1 MPTPLS
7 CKSASALDSLPRNAN
22 ARRSGTALNRLQQQR
37 NESKT
42 GSNQSVEFGLWDE
55 SESSN
60 LSNPPTS
67 SSPIAPFSKNALPNR
82 KLSDKFAPRRR
93 RKSSQKSSK
102 AIASSDLPLASSDLY
117 NDQQRSNV
125 RSSFDNPSFST
136 RDAFSDG
143 EQEGLG
149 GISEDDDDYDGV
161 TRHSIRVVG
170 GDQGMPRVRAIS
182 LSPKKSFQPIMMPID
197 EPDDSQQVKDEHQI
211 TDAKSPVRD
220 DHQAIKSTPTSPSKK
235 RQQNMPARKRIIT
248 KEMIGKPTN
257 FQHTGHIGATSYGGA
272 VSMDGGDAERLR
284 QQLSEVAAAL
294 RLDEGNTSTS
304 TSHSPSREP
313 SKDSR
318 TGSSGGETAITED
331 LSPAQV
337 TPSSDE
343 SSRKEVIA
351 EADEEQDH
359 SKDQQLITETNKTYS
374 QHPVQDITNKVAL
387 KRTTSKRKPVPTPRN
402 LADLYGE
409 FSQISSKD
417 EIPNKEMNAAIF
429 EQQNQS
435 TTLPVKIEE
444 EVECENGESVVAQEN
459 QSMIKPVPTT
469 IRANGKRMVEGPAGD
484 YITETANVRW
494 NKALNEITLALK
506 DEGNED
512 EGEEQDIQVG
522 LQRADEVLR
531 QLNAM

>member
-37 NESKT
+37 VGSKT
-42 GSNQSVEFGLWDE
+42 GINDSGEIGIWDE
-55 SESSN
+55 SVSS
-60 LSNPPTS
+60 LTPA
-67 SSPIAPFSKNALPNR
+67 SPILQTKNNLPSR
-82 KLSDKFAPRRR
+82 KLSDKFAPRRK
-93 RKSSQKSSK
+93 RKISQKSNK
-102 AIASSDLPLASSDLY
+102 AIASNDLPLASSDLY
-117 NDQQRSNV
+117 NDNQRSNY
-125 RSSFDNPSFST
+125 RSSFDNPSFPS

-161 TRHSIRVVG
+161 ARHSIRVVG
-170 GDQGMPRVRAIS
+170 GGGGDQGLPRVRAIS
-182 LSPKKSFQPIMMPID
+182 LSPKKLYQPIMMPIE
-197 EPDDSQQVKDEHQI
+197 EPEYSTPDKDESQI
-211 TDAKSPVRD
+211 SEAMSPISNSQKAVGN
-220 DHQAIKSTPTSPSKK
+220 APASPSKR
-235 RQQNMPARKRIIT
+235 RQQSTPARKRIIT

-294 RLDEGNTSTS
+294 RLDDGNVSSNTSCL
-304 TSHSPSREP
+304 PSREA

-318 TGSSGGETAITED
+318 AGSSGGETALTED
-331 LSPAQV
+331 LSPMPMHSVSGDYSLQDQSAISAPQLD
-337 TPSSDE
+337 TST
-343 SSRKEVIA
+343 KQQIA
-351 EADEEQDH
+351 PDLARADSQH
-359 SKDQQLITETNKTYS
+359 STQEITNKT
-374 QHPVQDITNKVAL
+374 AL

-409 FSQISSKD
+409 FSQPDNNGGSD
-417 EIPNKEMNAAIF
+417 KEFAILPDH
-429 EQQNQS
+429 NQP
-435 TTLPVKIEE
+435 TTLPTSIEE
-444 EVECENGESVVAQEN
+444 ETENGEGIVEQEN
-459 QSMIKPVPTT
+459 QVNTKPVPTT

-494 NKALNEITLALK
+494 NKAMNEITLALK
-506 DEGNED
+506 DENND
-512 EGEEQDIQVG
+512 DDGEEEDIQTG

-531 QLNAM
+531 QLNAT